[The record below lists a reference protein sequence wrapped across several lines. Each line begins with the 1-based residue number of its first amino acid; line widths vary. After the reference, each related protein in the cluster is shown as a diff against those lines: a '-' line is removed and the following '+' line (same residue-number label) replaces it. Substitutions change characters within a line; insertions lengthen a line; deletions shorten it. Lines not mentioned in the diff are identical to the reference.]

1 MTNNT
6 IETLRETLFATLRG
20 LNDGSIDIERA
31 KAVGDISQTIINT
44 GKLEV
49 EFMRQTGKGG
59 TGFVPQL
66 EEPNTPSE
74 RKTLTGVVTTTPT
87 GQVHRMR

>member
-1 MTNNT
+1 MNNT
-6 IETLRETLFATLRG
+6 IQDLRETLFATLRG

-49 EFMRQTGKGG
+49 EFMRQTGRGG

-66 EEPNTPSE
+66 EEQPAGPAE
-74 RKTLTGVVTTTPT
+74 RKTLTGVITNTPT

>member
-1 MTNNT
+1 MNST
-6 IETLRETLFATLRG
+6 IQDLRETLFATLRG

-49 EFMRQTGKGG
+49 EFLRQTGRGG

-66 EEPNTPSE
+66 EEPSASNE
-74 RKTLTGVVTTTPT
+74 RKTMTGVVTNTPT

>member
-1 MTNNT
+1 MTNT
-6 IETLRETLFATLRG
+6 IQDLRETLFATLRG

-31 KAVGDISQTIINT
+31 KAVGDLSQTIINT

-66 EEPNTPSE
+66 EEPNMPSE
-74 RKTLTGVVTTTPT
+74 RKTLTGLVSKTPA
-87 GQVHRMR
+87 GYVHRMG

>member
-1 MTNNT
+1 MNST
-6 IETLRETLFATLRG
+6 IQDLRETLFATLRG

-49 EFMRQTGKGG
+49 EFLRQTGRGG

-66 EEPNTPSE
+66 EEPAVSNE
-74 RKTLTGVVTTTPT
+74 RKTLTGVITNTPT